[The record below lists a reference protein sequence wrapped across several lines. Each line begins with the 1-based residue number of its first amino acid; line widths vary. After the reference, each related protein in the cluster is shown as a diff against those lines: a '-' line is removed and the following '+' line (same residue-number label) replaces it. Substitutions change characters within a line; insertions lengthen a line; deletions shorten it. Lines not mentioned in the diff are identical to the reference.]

1 MGGELSSVL
10 CFLGDLTGLYASR
23 IGECSGAYVVFA
35 KSLRATHKKMK
46 KISKLYIFFEIAIE
60 IF

>member
-1 MGGELSSVL
+1 MGGELPSVL
-10 CFLGDLTGLYASR
+10 CFWGNLPGLYSSR
-23 IGECSGAYVVFA
+23 IEESSGAYVVFA